1 MFPFRNLVNII
12 PIVFDYNIKKY
23 KWFLNIKEP
32 ISLTAYNKNMNYKIT
47 IKNNNHQKYLF
58 LDIDGVLNSFD
69 DYKMTGKEF
78 LEKLNDISFI
88 LSEKQIKLLNRIIK
102 EYNPKIVL
110 SSYWRTRYK
119 LEEINKMFK
128 DNGFLGQIIGMTDE
142 NGEEHKERW
151 SQIKRYINKHKIKN
165 FIILDDDKLGDEAY
179 NHIKTDSY
187 IGITNKHINEIEK
200 IWK

>member
-1 MFPFRNLVNII
+1 
-12 PIVFDYNIKKY
+12 
-23 KWFLNIKEP
+23 
-32 ISLTAYNKNMNYKIT
+32 MNYKI
-47 IKNNNHQKYLF
+47 IVKNNKEQKYLF

-69 DYKMTGKEF
+69 DYNMTGKEF
-78 LEKLNDISFI
+78 LKNLNDISFI
-88 LSEKQIKLLNRIIK
+88 LSKEQIKLLNRIVK

-142 NGEEHKERW
+142 NGVEHKDRW
-151 SQIKRYINKHKIKN
+151 SQIKRYINKHNIKN
-165 FIILDDDKLGDEAY
+165 FIILDDDKLSNEAK
-179 NHIKTDSY
+179 NHIQPDSY
-187 IGITNKHINEIEK
+187 VGLTKEHIKEINK

>member
-1 MFPFRNLVNII
+1 
-12 PIVFDYNIKKY
+12 
-23 KWFLNIKEP
+23 
-32 ISLTAYNKNMNYKIT
+32 MNYKIT
-47 IKNNNHQKYLF
+47 VKNKNGQKYLF

-69 DYKMTGKEF
+69 DYNMTGKEF
-78 LEKLNDISFI
+78 LKKLNDISFI
-88 LSEKQIKLLNRIIK
+88 LSKEQIKLLNRIVK

-128 DNGFLGQIIGMTDE
+128 ENGFLGQIIGMTDE
-142 NGEEHKERW
+142 DGKEHKERW
-151 SQIKRYINKHKIKN
+151 SQIKRYIDKHNVKN
-165 FIILDDDKLGDEAY
+165 FIILDDDSLGKEAY

-187 IGITNKHINEIEK
+187 VGLKQNHLDNIRK

>member
-1 MFPFRNLVNII
+1 
-12 PIVFDYNIKKY
+12 
-23 KWFLNIKEP
+23 
-32 ISLTAYNKNMNYKIT
+32 MNYKIT

-119 LEEINKMFK
+119 LEEINKIFK

-142 NGEEHKERW
+142 NGEEHKDRW

-165 FIILDDDKLGDEAY
+165 FIILDDDKLGDKAY

>member
-1 MFPFRNLVNII
+1 
-12 PIVFDYNIKKY
+12 
-23 KWFLNIKEP
+23 
-32 ISLTAYNKNMNYKIT
+32 MNYKIT

-142 NGEEHKERW
+142 NGEEHKDRW

-165 FIILDDDKLGDEAY
+165 FIILDDDKLGDKAY

>member
-1 MFPFRNLVNII
+1 
-12 PIVFDYNIKKY
+12 
-23 KWFLNIKEP
+23 
-32 ISLTAYNKNMNYKIT
+32 MNYKIT
-47 IKNNNHQKYLF
+47 VKNNKDQKYLF

>member
-1 MFPFRNLVNII
+1 
-12 PIVFDYNIKKY
+12 
-23 KWFLNIKEP
+23 
-32 ISLTAYNKNMNYKIT
+32 MNYKI
-47 IKNNNHQKYLF
+47 IVKNNKEQKYLF

-128 DNGFLGQIIGMTDE
+128 DNGFIGEIVGMTDE
-142 NGEEHKERW
+142 NGKEHIERW
-151 SQIKRYINKHKIKN
+151 SQIKRYIDKHNVKN
-165 FIILDDDKLGDEAY
+165 FIILDDDKLGNEAY

-187 IGITNKHINEIEK
+187 IGLTNIHMKKIEK
-200 IWK
+200 VWK